1 MQLINACII
10 SHLLASVKL
19 LRYPKNLMMV
29 YCFCVYALL
38 EGLLG
43 VNKNV
48 KLFVKFQLSSVLCL
62 VSFERVLS
70 VIMPG
75 GVKR

>member
-1 MQLINACII
+1 
-10 SHLLASVKL
+10 
-19 LRYPKNLMMV
+19 MMV
-29 YCFCVYALL
+29 HCFCVYGDGALA